1 MTRIIKLLAIAL
13 FVLLVTLS
21 LNFSLLPNLAGYDD
35 KRVLEL
41 MIISAALL
49 WAILGGVS
57 LAPASQNWNTKTR
70 YGSYLLLVL
79 AGLSALLSASPRHAV
94 LEICL
99 FAGLFYV
106 CQLTTT
112 LWHEYRLKLIQW
124 LVYAILLGAVFYM
137 VGFYTGYLASFLEAI
152 PLRWPEPFFGFSN
165 VRAFNQYQ
173 LWTLAL
179 VCLPLLKFNIEKASL
194 RRWLFVILASWWV
207 LLFASVSRGVLL
219 AWFTAMLITAGCYR
233 QIAWP
238 LLRLQLTTFVT
249 GLSFYGL
256 LFHLLPFFV
265 VGGILTSTV
274 LRDQINDRIS
284 LWTQAWSMIQAH
296 PWFGVG
302 PMHYAWYPN
311 AIAAHPHNSIL
322 QLAAEWGLPATL
334 LMLSLAVHGM
344 FCWLQRFNPISLQA
358 TNNQHLAVTL
368 FFTLVANASYSLV
381 DGVIVMPLSQVMMA
395 VIVGLMLGLYN
406 DNQPTK
412 KIRRINFLHRLF
424 PAVVLIGLVWSVL
437 PELLPR
443 LFGNEQMIPKG
454 YQTTG
459 PRFWQEGGIA
469 H

>member
-1 MTRIIKLLAIAL
+1 MTLLTKLLAIAL
-13 FVLLVTLS
+13 FLLVVTLS
-21 LNFSLLPNLAGYDD
+21 LSYILLPNLLGYDD

-41 MIISAALL
+41 LIICASLL
-49 WAILGGVS
+49 WAISNEVNLVS
-57 LAPASQNWNTKTR
+57 TDHFSHYAFYILIA
-70 YGSYLLLVL
+70 L
-79 AGLSALLSASPRHAV
+79 AGSSTLQSPSPQHALLEV
-94 LEICL
+94 CV
-99 FAGLFYV
+99 FAGLVYV
-106 CQLTTT
+106 CQLTAT
-112 LWHEYRLKLIQW
+112 LWHQYRLALLQLII
-124 LVYAILLGAVFYM
+124 YAVLLGAVLYM
-137 VGFYTGYLASFLEAI
+137 VGFYTGYLASFIEAI
-152 PLRWPEPFFGFSN
+152 PLIWPEPFFGFSN

-179 VCLPLLKFNIEKASL
+179 VCLPLLEFNIERSRT
-194 RRWLFVILASWWV
+194 RRWIFAIVASWWV
-207 LLFASVSRGVLL
+207 LLFASASRGVLL
-219 AWFTAMLITAGCYR
+219 AWLVAMLVTAWCYR

-238 LLRLQLTTFVT
+238 LLRLQLVSFIA
-249 GLSFYGL
+249 GLSLYGL
-256 LFHLLPFFV
+256 LFHLLPSFLM
-265 VGGILTSTV
+265 GGILTGTV
-274 LRDQINDRIS
+274 LRDQTNDRIS
-284 LWTQAWSMIQAH
+284 LWKQACSMIQTH

-344 FCWLQRFNPISLQA
+344 FCWLQRYNAVTLQA
-358 TNNQHLAVTL
+358 TNNQHLAVAL

-412 KIRRINFLHRLF
+412 KTRRINFFHRLF

-443 LFGNEQMIPKG
+443 LFGDEQMIPRG
-454 YQTTG
+454 YQTSG

>member
-1 MTRIIKLLAIAL
+1 MTRIIKLLAIVL
-13 FVLLVTLS
+13 FLLLVTLS

-35 KRVLEL
+35 KRVFEL

-49 WAILGGVS
+49 WAILDGNSTVNV
-57 LAPASQNWNTKTR
+57 AFTWNTKTR
-70 YGSYLLLVL
+70 CAIYLLFAL
-79 AGLSALLSASPRHAV
+79 ACVSALLSVSPRHAV
-94 LEICL
+94 MEICV

-106 CQLTTT
+106 CLITAF
-112 LWHEYRLKLIQW
+112 LWREYRQMLAQW
-124 LVYAILLGAVFYM
+124 MVYAIVLGGVLYM
-137 VGFYTGYLASFLEAI
+137 MGFYTGYLASFIEGI

-207 LLFASVSRGVLL
+207 LLFASASRGVLL

-233 QIAWP
+233 QISWP

-265 VGGILTSTV
+265 VGGVLTSTV
-274 LRDQINDRIS
+274 LRDQTNDRIS
-284 LWTQAWSMIQAH
+284 LWTEAWSMIQAH

-334 LMLSLAVHGM
+334 LMLPLAIYGM
-344 FCWLQRFNPISLQA
+344 SCWLKRFNPISLQA
-358 TNNQHLAVTL
+358 TKNQHLAVVL

-381 DGVIVMPLSQVMMA
+381 DGVIVMPLSQLMIA
-395 VIVGLMLGLYN
+395 VVVGLMQGLYN
-406 DNQPTK
+406 DNHPTK
-412 KIRRINFLHRLF
+412 KTGRINFFHRLF
-424 PAVVLIGLVWSVL
+424 PVVVLIGLVWSVL